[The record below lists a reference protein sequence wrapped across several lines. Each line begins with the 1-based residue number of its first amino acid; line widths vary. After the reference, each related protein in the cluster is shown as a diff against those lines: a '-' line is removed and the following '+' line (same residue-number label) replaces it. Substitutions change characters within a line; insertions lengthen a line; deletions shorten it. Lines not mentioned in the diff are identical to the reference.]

1 MLNDKI
7 NVINVGTDVFA
18 NAVKE
23 QGIPAEQLNWKPAKR
38 RFCPKG
44 RKKFSKR
51 QCILILR
58 KK

>member
-23 QGIPAEQLNWKPAKR
+23 QGIPAEQLNWKP
-38 RFCPKG
+38 G
-44 RKKFSKR
+44 VS
-51 QCILILR
+51 
-58 KK
+58 